1 MVIYRT
7 INFVVL
13 LMHTLMDSLGD
24 RWHHLQM
31 ASFTLD
37 TNCLIDMAEDRPTA
51 VHIRTLL
58 DARARGAADLALVAS
73 SASERQQGGTYLA
86 SVVVFEERRNSL
98 GFDGLPLL
106 PSIGRWGLSFFD
118 HSVSGSEQG
127 SAREAAI
134 YSLLFPTSP
143 VEWAE
148 YAAARGA
155 DVNDLTSPAGMRWR
169 NQMLDAQALWAH
181 DHAGRD
187 VFVTSDQRLRVL
199 NDHPDFPAMS
209 IRTPQEAV
217 ALL

>member
-1 MVIYRT
+1 
-7 INFVVL
+7 
-13 LMHTLMDSLGD
+13 MDSPRD
-24 RWHHLQM
+24 RWHHLAM

-37 TNCLIDMAEDRPTA
+37 TNCLIDMAEDRPAA
-51 VHIRTLL
+51 VHIRALL
-58 DARARGAADLALVAS
+58 AARAKGEADLALVAS

-86 SVVVFEERRNSL
+86 SIAVFEERRNAL

-106 PSIGRWGLSFFD
+106 PSIGRSDVSFFG
-118 HSVSGSEQG
+118 HSVWGSKEG

-134 YSLLFPTSP
+134 YSVLFPNSP

-148 YAAARGA
+148 YATARGA
-155 DVNDLTSPAGMRWR
+155 DVTDLISPAGMRWR

-199 NDHPDFPAMS
+199 NGHPDFPAMT
-209 IRTPQEAV
+209 IRAPEEAV
-217 ALL
+217 TLLQ